1 MGQVNRPGVYM
12 LSGNTTFLEL
22 LSLAGGLSREAG
34 NTATIKRKTSSDG
47 SRNEGVITIDLKKLL
62 EQGDTSLDLPL
73 MEGDTVYVAKAGVFY
88 LTGEIKTPAAYKFEE
103 GLTLIKAVTMAGG
116 FTDKASPG
124 RIRIIRKIDNKEKV
138 VQNAKMDEPV
148 LPDDII
154 IVPESFF

>member
-1 MGQVNRPGVYM
+1 MIV
-12 LSGNTTFLEL
+12 
-22 LSLAGGLSREAG
+22 SLM
-34 NTATIKRKTSSDG
+34 DG
-47 SRNEGVITIDLKKLL
+47 DNIYI
-62 EQGDTSLDLPL
+62 
-73 MEGDTVYVAKAGVFY
+73 AKAGVFY
-88 LTGEIKTPAAYKFEE
+88 LTGEIKTPAAYKYEE

-138 VQNAKMDEPV
+138 IQKAEMDEPV